1 MRAGQTFQQATQVQ
15 TLRLCPNQ
23 GWPRH
28 RPDKL
33 ANTQQ
38 NPAFA
43 QLSIDRCTQ
52 AGLSATRWKTDVL
65 QCGAECLLLAQS
77 GHANRSPQCLLLGVK
92 RTSRERSAMS
102 AFDPS
107 RKSGGQV
114 CCAAT
119 KSLLVSW
126 SHPLRC
132 LVLSRGRR
140 NEAALKSGR
149 QSSDPPQASTALKEK
164 RSDYHSGRGC
174 SMNSESCALPASV
187 CQDNEGVAERYE

>member
-1 MRAGQTFQQATQVQ
+1 MFDFLHSSKVNKVRVPHQPANGQGSQSRRPTRSVAL
-15 TLRLCPNQ
+15 LRCM
-23 GWPRH
+23 
-28 RPDKL
+28 
-33 ANTQQ
+33 
-38 NPAFA
+38 NP
-43 QLSIDRCTQ
+43 
-52 AGLSATRWKTDVL
+52 
-65 QCGAECLLLAQS
+65 LLAQS
-77 GHANRSPQCLLLGVK
+77 GHHDRADPFPLLGVK

-102 AFDPS
+102 TFDPS

-126 SHPLRC
+126 CHPLRC